1 VAKVGKG
8 TSNLAVSAAT
18 NTIYAAN
25 SGPMNF
31 NGDTVSVINGATC
44 DGTNH
49 SGCGHLA
56 ATAKVGPGPAG
67 ITVNDQTHTIYVA
80 NNAFGDSPGTM
91 SVINGAT
98 CNGTHTVG
106 CHRHF
111 PAMATGVAPLQVAAD
126 TRTGILYVTDA
137 GSAAV
142 TILNGARCNA
152 TVTTGCGAAP
162 GKQPVG
168 SQPFGLAI
176 NPRTNT
182 IYVTQ
187 PSKPAPCQ
195 YSGPPA
201 TSHRWAHSPTQRAP
215 AAELAPEH
223 VHPTRRLHR

>member
-25 SGPMNF
+25 SGPVNF

-67 ITVNDQTHTIYVA
+67 ITVNDRTHTIYVA

-111 PAMATGVAPLQVAAD
+111 PVMATGVAPLLVAAD

-152 TVTTGCGAAP
+152 IVTSGCGAAP

-187 PSKPAPCQ
+187 TFQAGSM
-195 YSGPPA
+195 SVFG
-201 TSHRWAHSPTQRAP
+201 
-215 AAELAPEH
+215 AARH
-223 VHPTRRLHR
+223 